1 MRRYFLAAL
10 CAALA
15 LSACEGARNNTSW
28 SHRKEGTAIVPPLT
42 KPVAATDSTKARA
55 DTTKAHSA
63 SSDSTQ
69 SKRK

>member
-42 KPVAATDSTKARA
+42 KATAA
-55 DTTKAHSA
+55 DTSKAKPDTTTAASA
-63 SSDSTQ
+63 PADTSQ
-69 SKRK
+69 HKH

>member
-28 SHRKEGTAIVPPLT
+28 SKKKEGTAIVPPLT
-42 KPVAATDSTKARA
+42 TATDSSKTKAATAKA
-55 DTTKAHSA
+55 DSAPADSSKTKH
-63 SSDSTQ
+63 
-69 SKRK
+69 

>member
-28 SHRKEGTAIVPPLT
+28 SHRKEGTAVVPPLT
-42 KPVAATDSTKARA
+42 KANAADSAKAKA
-55 DTTKAHSA
+55 DTTKAA
-63 SSDSTQ
+63 SPPADTSQ
-69 SKRK
+69 HKH

>member
-28 SHRKEGTAIVPPLT
+28 SKKKEGTAIVPPLT
-42 KPVAATDSTKARA
+42 AKA
-55 DTTKAHSA
+55 DTTKAESA
-63 SSDSTQ
+63 PADSS
-69 SKRK
+69 KAKH

>member
-10 CAALA
+10 CATLA

-42 KPVAATDSTKARA
+42 TTDSTKAKA
-55 DTTKAHSA
+55 DTSGTRSA
-63 SSDSTQ
+63 PVDSTQ
-69 SKRK
+69 SKH

>member
-42 KPVAATDSTKARA
+42 KASTADTSKAKA
-55 DTTKAHSA
+55 DTTKTASA
-63 SSDSTQ
+63 PADTSQ
-69 SKRK
+69 HK

>member
-28 SHRKEGTAIVPPLT
+28 SHRKDSTAIVPPLT
-42 KPVAATDSTKARA
+42 KAADSTKAKA
-55 DTTKAHSA
+55 DTTKAASA
-63 SSDSTQ
+63 PADTSQ
-69 SKRK
+69 HKH